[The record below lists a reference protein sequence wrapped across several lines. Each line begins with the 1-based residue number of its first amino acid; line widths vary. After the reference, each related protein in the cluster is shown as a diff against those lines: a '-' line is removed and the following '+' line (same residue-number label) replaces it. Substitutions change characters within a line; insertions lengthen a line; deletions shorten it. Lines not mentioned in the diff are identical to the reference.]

1 MRALSLIT
9 WITASKIMLDKRSM
23 NSGLARPLRIGV
35 VIGKSGLAIWQ
46 MRILDRLE
54 ADPRFHLM
62 VKFEHRDRSPAG
74 KNPALFQL
82 ANRLERAVVGRQP
95 RFTPHHVDL
104 DNLRTEDLS
113 SRGNSRSHDVVRA
126 GRLIEE
132 LDLDLI
138 IRMTASPLPED
149 AVERLPFGEWSFSFT
164 ANQAGMTD
172 WEGFEDIIR
181 GRPSTRISLDV
192 RCADG
197 SWSIAS
203 GSFNCKFSA
212 VRNADFVKERAVT
225 MLMRELGR
233 LHASGILP
241 TARFSPEIPTPPP
254 DAGDL
259 ARYSIKFA
267 GSLSQR
273 AMKLFK
279 AKVGLGSAVWTLF
292 IGHGDI
298 LDFDPVESVE
308 VPPNKGEIRADPFLF
323 EHEAQLYLFYEA
335 YAPGDRKAH
344 IAVARLDNNILTPL
358 GPALKKSHH
367 LSYPYVFRHDGE
379 IFMLPETNQS
389 GRLEIWRC
397 IEFPHRWELYSTA
410 LEGQAPADSVLVQH
424 AGNWWLF
431 TNLSD
436 FHAYEDHCSE
446 LHIFRVDGPALNE
459 VVPHTLNPVVIDGTF
474 ARNAGRIFSR
484 NGMLYRPSQRNE
496 YGIYGY
502 GLNIM
507 EINELTLDTF
517 SERCIRVVLPK
528 FRPGLMGCHH
538 FDAAAGRYV
547 IDARLS

>member
-1 MRALSLIT
+1 
-9 WITASKIMLDKRSM
+9 MLDRQSA
-23 NSGLARPLRIGV
+23 NSGLTRPLRIGV
-35 VIGKSGLAIWQ
+35 IVGKHGPVHWQ

-54 ADPRFHLM
+54 ADPRFQLM
-62 VKFEHRDRSPAG
+62 VKFEHQDRRPAS
-74 KNPALFQL
+74 ASLSLFRL
-82 ANRLERAVVGRQP
+82 VNRLERAFVGGKQ
-95 RFTPHHVDL
+95 RFKPHHVNFDL
-104 DNLRTEDLS
+104 LRTEDLS
-113 SRGNSRSHDVVRA
+113 SKDNNGCYDVVRA
-126 GRLIEE
+126 ERFIEE

-138 IRMTASPLPED
+138 IRMTVPLLPED

-164 ANQAGMTD
+164 ANQAGLTD
-172 WEGFEDIIR
+172 WGGFEDIIH
-181 GRPSTRISLDV
+181 GRPSTRISLDI
-192 RCADG
+192 RSAEG

-203 GSFNCKFSA
+203 GAFNCKFSA

-241 TARFSPEIPTPPP
+241 SARFSPVAPTAPPN
-254 DAGDL
+254 AGDL
-259 ARYSIKFA
+259 ARYSTIFTRN
-267 GSLSQR
+267 LYQR

-279 AKVGLGSAVWTLF
+279 AKVGLESAVWTLF

-298 LDFDPVESVE
+298 LDFDPVQAVE

-358 GPALKKSHH
+358 GPALKRSHH
-367 LSYPYVFRHDGE
+367 LSYPYVFRHDGG
-379 IFMLPETNQS
+379 IFMLPETNQA

-397 IEFPHRWELYSTA
+397 VEFPHRWELYSTA
-410 LEGQAPADSVLVQH
+410 LEGCAPADSVLLQH

-436 FHAYEDHCSE
+436 FHTYEDHCSE
-446 LHIFRVDGPALNE
+446 LYIFRVDGPALKE
-459 VVPHTLNPVVIDGTF
+459 VVPHKLNPVIIDGTF

-484 NGMLYRPSQRNE
+484 NDMLYRPSQRNE

-517 SERCIRVVLPK
+517 SERCIRVVLPE

-547 IDARLS
+547 VDARLS